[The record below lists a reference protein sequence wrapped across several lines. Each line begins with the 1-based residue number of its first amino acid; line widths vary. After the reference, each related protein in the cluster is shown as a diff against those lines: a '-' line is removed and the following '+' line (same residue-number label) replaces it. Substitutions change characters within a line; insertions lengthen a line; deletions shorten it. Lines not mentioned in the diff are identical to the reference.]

1 MNNNMNFDGYGYPDM
16 NLLGNLFMSGNNQ
29 NNNQGNINSNM
40 NQNKNLLEPYEAFI
54 RGNLYNNLYQQY
66 KNYRPAR
73 LVPNNEQAELLLNI
87 DQLTFA
93 AHELNLYLDIF
104 PDNQMMIK
112 LFNQYTEMA
121 NNAIKKYE
129 EKYGPLTTGSQS
141 NLNTF
146 SWQAYSWPWEME
158 EM

>member
-16 NLLGNLFMSGNNQ
+16 NLLGNLFMAGNNQ
-29 NNNQGNINSNM
+29 NNNQMDIK
-40 NQNKNLLEPYEAFI
+40 QNKALAEPYEAFI

-66 KNYRPAR
+66 KNYRPAK
-73 LVPNNEQAELLLNI
+73 LIPNNEQAELLLNV

-93 AHELNLYLDIF
+93 THELNLYLDIY

-112 LFNQYTEMA
+112 LFNHYTKMA
-121 NNAIKKYE
+121 NEAIERYE
-129 EKYGPLTTGSQS
+129 KKYGPLTVNAQS
-141 NLNTF
+141 NLDAF